1 MPKPKIGLDWE
12 ADKNANWYSKWYG
25 ETLFEVTH
33 TMMREKFIVDVGK
46 WSCSCNFWKLNGIPC
61 IHNTKFKCSRCHQ
74 VGHTIRK
81 CTLSPPIHAIVNE
94 IVSLSNQPPKTNQLG
109 VAVHTRV
116 AFVNSEAT
124 SIGNLEVNAT
134 NKGKETHDASQP
146 FFSTPNSHN

>member
-1 MPKPKIGLDWE
+1 MSPDYKKGPRRPKKVKRIEPDE
-12 ADKNANWYSKWYG
+12 DVYDA
-25 ETLFEVTH
+25 T
-33 TMMREKFIVDVGK
+33 KFRRT
-46 WSCSCNFWKLNGIPC
+46 
-61 IHNTKFKCSRCHQ
+61 NTKFKCSRCHQ
-74 VGHTIRK
+74 VGHTISK

-94 IVSLSNQPPKTNQLG
+94 IVSLSNQPPKTNQPG